1 MKTLGLEQWRLF
13 VQIADHGSL
22 THAAAARDVAQSAV
36 SRQLAAMEKECGG
49 RLFERRGRGVRLS
62 EAGSRLYPQVCAWL
76 ETADQLTQGVRHA
89 LREPA
94 GIVRFG
100 VLASVAD
107 AFIGQVYRQVRD
119 ECPGVRLQLIS
130 GSSGRLAAGLA
141 EGALDLALLSRNP
154 REQHG
159 REILLSS
166 VDHMLVGAPGDTLT
180 ANDKLPFVR
189 LDGISLVMPA
199 RPYAFHHLLEHWA
212 HRKGIEL
219 KVTVECD
226 TPAIQKHL
234 VMTSGV
240 YSIMAAGA
248 VRDDVAAGR
257 LQASRIVSPALQRK
271 LVLLLSDALPAS
283 EACREVLRIARV
295 AATELYPF

>member
-1 MKTLGLEQWRLF
+1 MF

-36 SRQLAAMEKECGG
+36 SRQLAAIEKECGG

-76 ETADQLTQGVRHA
+76 LTAEQLTHSVRSE
-89 LREPA
+89 LRVPA
-94 GIVRFG
+94 GNVRFG

-107 AFIGQVYRQVRD
+107 AFIGQVYRHTRD
-119 ECPGVRLQLIS
+119 ECPGIRLQLVS
-130 GSSGRLAAGLA
+130 GSSGRLAAAL
-141 EGALDLALLSRNP
+141 ESGALDLALLSRNP

-159 REILLSS
+159 RELIVGSA
-166 VDHMLVGAPGDTLT
+166 DHMLVGPPGDALT
-180 ANDKLPFVR
+180 AGDKVAFAS
-189 LDGISLVMPA
+189 LDGLPLVVPP

-219 KVTVECD
+219 KVAVECD
-226 TPAIQKHL
+226 SLAIQKHL
-234 VMTSGV
+234 VLTSGV
-240 YSIMAAGA
+240 HAIMAAGA

-257 LQASRIVSPALQRK
+257 LQASRIVAPALQRK
-271 LVLLLSDALPAS
+271 LVLLLSDAQPPS
-283 EACREVLRIARV
+283 GACRAVLRIARAV
-295 AATELYPF
+295 ATAMYPS